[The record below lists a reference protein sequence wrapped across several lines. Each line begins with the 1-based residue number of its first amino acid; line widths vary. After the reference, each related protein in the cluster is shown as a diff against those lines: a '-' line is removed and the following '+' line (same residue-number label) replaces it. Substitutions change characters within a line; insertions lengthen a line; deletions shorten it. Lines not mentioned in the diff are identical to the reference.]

1 MEIKKKKRELLPYH
15 GLSSKIV
22 QFVVESVARLWLQRL
37 QIPNQVR
44 VFLCPCVGPVSWHI
58 VIMALYF
65 MINLELTILSLHEY
79 SFKIWI
85 LRYSSLFDLIPW
97 ENFDVL
103 LCWALCP
110 HECILIHSD
119 LLPIL
124 KMCVA
129 TRVPDKITWNLTLP
143 VSITRPRQRSIFAV
157 PVNERIVRRS
167 RGWSPWQ
174 LSFGVSRR
182 CVTFRKTAAKETT

>member
-97 ENFDVL
+97 CPLVLSLVPSRMYSDPFWSAPYLKDV
-103 LCWALCP
+103 CCNQGARQNN
-110 HECILIHSD
+110 
-119 LLPIL
+119 L
-124 KMCVA
+124 K
-129 TRVPDKITWNLTLP
+129 PDTSGFNYPPKAK
-143 VSITRPRQRSIFAV
+143 VDFCSAGQRKDCA
-157 PVNERIVRRS
+157 P
-167 RGWSPWQ
+167 
-174 LSFGVSRR
+174 
-182 CVTFRKTAAKETT
+182 